1 MNTTNQLLVGIRNI
15 LKMSKNEAFAIYT
28 TASGTDVKIDGE
40 IVVGAKVLAIGE
52 NGMEIPAPDGEHEL
66 IGVAKIVVTDGVISE
81 IMPIEDEPSVEI
93 EIEAE
98 TEKLADESNV
108 ELAVEPQPSSVDYG
122 PEMESMAE
130 RITKLETMIADLM
143 AKLGGMSKMN
153 EKMASMLGKIE
164 LMPTA
169 EPTKNETFSSSKKDE
184 KWERFETLKQ
194 VLNNK

>member
-164 LMPTA
+164 LLPTA

>member
-98 TEKLADESNV
+98 TEKMAVETTD

-194 VLNNK
+194 VLKNK

>member
-98 TEKLADESNV
+98 AEKMADESNI
-108 ELAVEPQPSSVDYG
+108 ELAVEPSTQSIDYG
-122 PEMESMAE
+122 PEIESMAE

-143 AKLGGMSKMN
+143 SKLGGMSKMN
-153 EKMASMLGKIE
+153 EKMASMLSKIE
-164 LMPTA
+164 LLPTA

-194 VLNNK
+194 VLKNK